1 MLRVRCMRG
10 GSRGAEAAHLIGA
23 MVARAATGWVQK
35 AFQGTSAAVA
45 EEDTMSKSVDPVPD
59 ECPVNSFNEWDT
71 LEEVIV
77 GRAENA
83 CVPPFTVEVKANTY
97 EKHWPFYQK
106 YGGQLFPEEHL
117 KKAVREI
124 EEMCNILRLEGVK
137 VRRPEPIDWLTHYKT
152 PDFDST
158 GLYSA
163 MPRDILL
170 VVGNEI
176 IEAPMAW
183 RSRFFEYRAYRPLI
197 KEYFNQGAKWTTAP
211 KPTMAD
217 DLYDQEYPMRTVEDR
232 HQLAA
237 QGKFV
242 TTEFEPCFDAADFM
256 RAGRDIFAQ
265 RSQVTN
271 YMGIEWM
278 RRHLGPEY
286 RIHLLS
292 FKDPNPMHIDAT
304 FNIIG
309 PGLVLSNPDR
319 PCHQIEMF
327 KKAGW
332 TIVQPPTP
340 LIPDDH
346 PLWMSSKWLSMN
358 VLMLDEKR
366 VLVESSEIST
376 QKMFERLGSAHRYHP
391 CADSGGARMNTR
403 CPPKRVPSA
412 ARFFTLC
419 RLTVQLPQSYS
430 VGGQRSSGQLT
441 GKPAGARPDYRG
453 RWCAV
458 FLEKKRLETCFLRR
472 YNDVGPSPTKD
483 L

>member
-117 KKAVREI
+117 KKAVHEI

-217 DLYDQEYPMRTVEDR
+217 DLYDQYPMRTVEDR

-376 QKMFERLGSAHRYHP
+376 QKMFERLGIKTIKANIRHANSL
-391 CADSGGARMNTR
+391 GGGFHCWTCDIRR
-403 CPPKRVPSA
+403 RG
-412 ARFFTLC
+412 TLE
-419 RLTVQLPQSYS
+419 SY
-430 VGGQRSSGQLT
+430 
-441 GKPAGARPDYRG
+441 
-453 RWCAV
+453 
-458 FLEKKRLETCFLRR
+458 F
-472 YNDVGPSPTKD
+472 N
-483 L
+483 